1 MLRGLNRQA
10 AAINREAVAL
20 LGMSGCPTRVE
31 GMTDLRRLALP
42 ASYTELLGELKSRVR
57 AARTQA
63 IRSVNTQLIGRTI
76 LERQAAE
83 GWGSGVIGRLAED
96 LGAEFP
102 DMKGLSRSNLQYMRS
117 FAEAWPAFDANVP
130 QPVGHL
136 PWGHIRT
143 ILDKRLGPEARDS
156 YASAAVQH
164 GWSRNVLMNM
174 IMNKTLERTGIAP
187 SNFAE
192 QLVAPDSELA
202 QQVAKDPYNFEFL
215 GLSGEVAERELENA
229 LTSRITE
236 TLRELGPGFA
246 FVGRQVHFDVDGDDF
261 YVDLLFFHIEQSRYV
276 VIELK
281 TGKFQPEYAGK
292 LNFYVALVDD
302 MLRREHH
309 NETIGILICGTK
321 NDRSV
326 RYSLG
331 RSTSPMAVAAYTYDK
346 LPAAEQRALP
356 NEGNLV
362 AALEWAEPDNETET
376 DLS

>member
-1 MLRGLNRQA
+1 MTA
-10 AAINREAVAL
+10 ARDLVL
-20 LGMSGCPTRVE
+20 PSGY
-31 GMTDLRRLALP
+31 TDLFA
-42 ASYTELLGELKSRVR
+42 GLKNRVR
-57 AARTQA
+57 AARVQA
-63 IRSVNTQLIGRTI
+63 IRTVNTQLIELYWSIGNDVKAQQ
-76 LERQAAE
+76 ESQK
-83 GWGSGVIGRLAED
+83 WGSGVIKKLAED
-96 LGAEFP
+96 LRVEFP
-102 DMKGLSRSNLQYMRS
+102 EMKGFSPRNLQYMTT
-117 FAEAWPAFDANVP
+117 FAKAWAVTSIAQ
-130 QPVGHL
+130 QPVAQL
-136 PWGHIRT
+136 PWGHIT
-143 ILDKRLGPEARDS
+143 ILLDKLDAQRDRTW
-156 YASAAVQH
+156 YASAAVEH
-164 GWSRNVLMNM
+164 GWSRNVLLNM
-174 IMNKTLERTGIAP
+174 IMSRTMERTGAAP
-187 SNFAE
+187 SNFAQ

-215 GLSGEVAERELENA
+215 GLTGEVAERDLENA

-236 TLRELGPGFA
+236 TLRELGPGFS

-302 MLRREHH
+302 VLRRDHH

-346 LPAAEQRALP
+346 LPPAEQRALP
-356 NEGNLV
+356 NEGHLV
-362 AALEWAEPDNETET
+362 AALEWAEPDSEV
-376 DLS
+376 